1 MKLVDTRMHTAREFE
16 QGVIIR
22 VLHHERQPDR
32 CKSLQIQEHSRR
44 QIVKDVRGQRCTGRK
59 RLTLLGDGYR
69 DAVSLKVLTATVASE
84 VTRRL
89 LDFRCVART
98 ANPREAGMEVGG
110 LAPSR
115 NGEQSQDIPP
125 LQ

>member
-1 MKLVDTRMHTAREFE
+1 M
-16 QGVIIR
+16 
-22 VLHHERQPDR
+22 
-32 CKSLQIQEHSRR
+32 
-44 QIVKDVRGQRCTGRK
+44 
-59 RLTLLGDGYR
+59 
-69 DAVSLKVLTATVASE
+69 LTATVASE